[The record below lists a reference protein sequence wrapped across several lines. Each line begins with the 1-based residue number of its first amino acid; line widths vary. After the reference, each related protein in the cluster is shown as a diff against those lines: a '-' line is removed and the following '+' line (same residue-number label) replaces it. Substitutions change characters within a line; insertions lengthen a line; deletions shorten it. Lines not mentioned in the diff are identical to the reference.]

1 MNIEIKEEDLEK
13 SLNPEQA
20 RNLIKAI
27 DAWQGCC
34 HFTCGL
40 VKMLLSDLECDMTK
54 EEIAEELGYTYV
66 GTVDRE

>member
-1 MNIEIKEEDLEK
+1 MNIEIKEEDLAK

-27 DAWQGCC
+27 DDWQSCC
-34 HFTCGL
+34 HFTCEL
-40 VKMLLSDLECDMTK
+40 VKMLLSDLEFDMTK

-66 GTVDRE
+66 GTVD